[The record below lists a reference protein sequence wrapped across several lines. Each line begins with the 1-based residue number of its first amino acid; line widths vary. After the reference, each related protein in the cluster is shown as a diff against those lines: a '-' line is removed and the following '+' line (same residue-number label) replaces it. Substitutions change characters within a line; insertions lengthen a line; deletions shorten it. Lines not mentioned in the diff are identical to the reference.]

1 MCSFHSITVT
11 HWSWCLTPPSCT
23 TITYCCRGLNCFERR
38 LVTQVCVGCLSQFLL
53 LLFNWSTFCVLTLK
67 TSVLCKIRLYI
78 TFVMFSCLWI
88 LTKMIWQCL
97 KIICFVGS
105 YSFYALLDSDQP
117 IVVCDVADRDV
128 APWWTNSQHWTGKGA
143 SYPPVSAAGQV
154 DQKSQAWLG
163 SQQRGVCFGLT
174 TPPLTPSAGLGHP
187 DSPHP
192 ARCCS
197 GCLFQT
203 WPPLVVLLRV
213 SVLTLPS
220 VTKDRSW
227 AFVDFQFKFSLG

>member
-1 MCSFHSITVT
+1 
-11 HWSWCLTPPSCT
+11 
-23 TITYCCRGLNCFERR
+23 
-38 LVTQVCVGCLSQFLL
+38 
-53 LLFNWSTFCVLTLK
+53 
-67 TSVLCKIRLYI
+67 
-78 TFVMFSCLWI
+78 MFSCLWI

-97 KIICFVGS
+97 KIICFIGS

-117 IVVCDVADRDV
+117 IAVCDVADRDV

-154 DQKSQAWLG
+154 DQKSRAWLG

-174 TPPLTPSAGLGHP
+174 TPPLTPSAGLRHP

-197 GCLFQT
+197 GCFRRDLRWLCYSGHQC
-203 WPPLVVLLRV
+203 WLYPLSPKTEAGHLWIFSLNSHLVNVVLSTHHNTER
-213 SVLTLPS
+213 
-220 VTKDRSW
+220 
-227 AFVDFQFKFSLG
+227 